1 MVATTATT
9 ATAAPASRAASD
21 RLGQIETKGVEY
33 IPEAE
38 RDSRPANVA
47 AVFLG
52 GNLAFSVIVFGWLP
66 ITFGLSFASAFSAS
80 LIGLAVGTAVT
91 APLAILG
98 TRTGTNNP
106 VSSGAHFGVRGRLI
120 GSALTLAFALAFVAI
135 SVWTGGDAL
144 VASSARVLGT
154 RESDGVRPVAYAVL
168 TIGIAAVALFGH
180 ATVVAAQKAIVP
192 LVGVLLL

>member
-1 MVATTATT
+1 MAATTAV
-9 ATAAPASRAASD
+9 AAPASRAAAD

-38 RDSRPANVA
+38 RASRPANLA

-66 ITFGLSFASAFSAS
+66 ITFGLSFGAAVGAS
-80 LIGLAVGTAVT
+80 LIGLAVGTLVA

-120 GSALTLAFALAFVAI
+120 GSGLTL
-135 SVWTGGDAL
+135 
-144 VASSARVLGT
+144 
-154 RESDGVRPVAYAVL
+154 
-168 TIGIAAVALFGH
+168 
-180 ATVVAAQKAIVP
+180 
-192 LVGVLLL
+192 